1 MSSISTIT
9 PQVSL
14 SDVRGKQAA
23 DNLKNTSDASKSKIQ
38 KSAKEFEAVLMSHWL
53 EQAEQSFAT
62 VPGGDPDADPSSGH
76 DQFQSIAMQ
85 AVAGALSGNRG
96 GLGIA
101 SMVAKHLEATHK
113 APPDPNVSLIIKDLK
128 ASPNLG
134 IPLKTPEVA
143 K

>member
-1 MSSISTIT
+1 VSSISSIT

-14 SDVRGKQAA
+14 SDVRGTQAA
-23 DNLKNTSDASKSKIQ
+23 DKLKHPEASKAKIE

-85 AVAGALSGNRG
+85 AVASAMSGHSG

-101 SMVAKHLEATHK
+101 NMVAKHLEARH
-113 APPDPNVSLIIKDLK
+113 AAQPDPDVPLKIKDLHQ
-128 ASPNLG
+128 SPNLG
-134 IPLKTPEVA
+134 IPLKAPEGT